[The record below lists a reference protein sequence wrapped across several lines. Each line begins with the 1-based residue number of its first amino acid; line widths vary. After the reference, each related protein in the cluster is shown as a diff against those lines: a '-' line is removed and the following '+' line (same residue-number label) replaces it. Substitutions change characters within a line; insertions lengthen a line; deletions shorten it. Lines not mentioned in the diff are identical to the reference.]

1 MALPAP
7 QIQMLEKADYTKQH
21 LITLHDAYP
30 LPQLTAGDIRIRSRI
45 ISITTNNFT
54 YARLGH
60 LLGWW
65 DVWAVPPSLPA
76 PYNDTS
82 KYGRVSAWG
91 YCEVIE
97 SQNDKVPIGT
107 KLYGYLPIGDY
118 PEILQ
123 VAVDDDTGHV
133 LEISE
138 RRAKQMR
145 IYNRYL
151 PYPPDTDLMA
161 DKSSRGLDSALL
173 PFFETSYLLNR
184 YAFAW
189 DSTKLTHP
197 LGLPLPW
204 SSDDADLANAV
215 VVMLGASG
223 KTALSFAYQLRQSR
237 PVDQQPRKLVAVGS
251 VASRSF
257 TEGTGLF
264 DDVMLYA
271 EASSATDA
279 TIAARLGIDANTKV
293 LLINFAGR
301 GTVDEDLHAVL
312 TRVSKSVV
320 VLIVGGDPQGGG
332 SKLGA
337 LTKVPGSG
345 VVMCNASGL
354 RDSALETDGM
364 AAYFERFQQE
374 WSRFKERGA
383 VQGFKLRWGK
393 GMEEYTQGWDSL
405 CAGSID
411 PTLGL
416 VYEV

>member
-1 MALPAP
+1 MAPPAP
-7 QIQMLEKADYTKQH
+7 QIQILEKADYTKQH
-21 LITLHDAYP
+21 LVTLHDAYP
-30 LPQLTAGDIRIRSRI
+30 LTQLTTGDIRIRSRI
-45 ISITTNNFT
+45 ISNTTNNFT

-60 LLGWW
+60 LFGWW

-76 PYNDTS
+76 PYSDTS

-97 SQNDKVPIGT
+97 SQNDKVPAGT

-118 PEILQ
+118 HEILQ
-123 VAVDDDTGHV
+123 VTVDDETGHV
-133 LEISE
+133 LETSE
-138 RRAKQMR
+138 RRARQMN

-151 PYPPDTDLMA
+151 PYPPETNLMA
-161 DKSSRGLDSALL
+161 DKLSRGLDSVLL

-189 DSTKLTHP
+189 DSAKRTHP
-197 LGLPLPW
+197 LGLPLAW
-204 SSDDADLANAV
+204 SSDDADIANAV

-223 KTALSFAYQLRQSR
+223 KTALSFAHQLRQSR
-237 PVDQQPRKLVAVGS
+237 PLEQQPRKLVAVGS
-251 VASRSF
+251 AASRSF

-271 EASSATDA
+271 DASSATDA
-279 TIAARLGIDANTKV
+279 SIAARLGIDANTKV
-293 LLINFAGR
+293 LLVNFAGR
-301 GTVDEDLHAVL
+301 GTVDEDLHSIL
-312 TRVSKSVV
+312 KRVSKSVI

-337 LTKVPGSG
+337 LTEVPGSG
-345 VVMCNASGL
+345 VVVCNASGL
-354 RDSALETDGM
+354 RDAALETDGT
-364 AAYFERFQQE
+364 APYFENLQHE

-393 GMEEYTQGWDSL
+393 GMEEYTQSWGLL
-405 CAGSID
+405 CNGGID

-416 VYEV
+416 VYQL

>member
-1 MALPAP
+1 MAPPTP
-7 QIQMLEKADYTKQH
+7 QIQILEKADYTKQH

-97 SQNDKVPIGT
+97 SQNNKVPVGT

-123 VAVDDDTGHV
+123 VAVDDETGHV

-138 RRAKQMR
+138 RRAKQMK

-173 PFFETSYLLNR
+173 PFFETSHLLNR

-189 DSTKLTHP
+189 DLTKLTHP
-197 LGLPLPW
+197 LGLPLPR

-237 PVDQQPRKLVAVGS
+237 PAEQQPRKLVAVGS
-251 VASRSF
+251 AASRSF

-271 EASSATDA
+271 EASNATDA
-279 TIAARLGIDANTKV
+279 TIAARLGIDATTKV
-293 LLINFAGR
+293 LLVNFAGR

-312 TRVSKSVV
+312 MRVSKSVI

-345 VVMCNASGL
+345 VFMCNASGL

-374 WSRFKERGA
+374 WGRFKERGA

-405 CAGSID
+405 CNGSID

-416 VYEV
+416 VYEL